1 MSAKK
6 KKKKVVRNFIPTKI
20 NAYVRS
26 YYPETTSK
34 SFPDLSSVVGSSI
47 EKRQKKAA
55 YLFTYHAKKKERK
68 KEKRGGEKIASS
80 FCPPWKEEEKKKEQ
94 SESSR
99 LHREEVVPLSCSSN
113 LIPPPPPS
121 PFSMALFRS
130 LETFST
136 SRRQRERESVRVV
149 DKRGERAE
157 CVCKSFKRPVKK
169 LHWRP
174 ASAVKHKA
182 NYRLNIFRYILS
194 CRDRRGLRSLFL
206 FFLNHPPLFPFPSRI
221 SCTLPMNDEPDQ
233 E

>member
-1 MSAKK
+1 M
-6 KKKKVVRNFIPTKI
+6 
-20 NAYVRS
+20 
-26 YYPETTSK
+26 
-34 SFPDLSSVVGSSI
+34 
-47 EKRQKKAA
+47 QK
-55 YLFTYHAKKKERK
+55 RK
-68 KEKRGGEKIASS
+68 KEKKR
-80 FCPPWKEEEKKKEQ
+80 KEEEKKLQARFVHRGKKKKRKR
-94 SESSR
+94 SKANHR

-233 E
+233 EWAEHDRGSLFFIDETERYASSPSFFPRLGSYLVRFA

>member
-1 MSAKK
+1 M
-6 KKKKVVRNFIPTKI
+6 
-20 NAYVRS
+20 
-26 YYPETTSK
+26 
-34 SFPDLSSVVGSSI
+34 
-47 EKRQKKAA
+47 QK
-55 YLFTYHAKKKERK
+55 RK
-68 KEKRGGEKIASS
+68 KEKKRR
-80 FCPPWKEEEKKKEQ
+80 EEEKKLQARFVHRGKKKKRKR
-94 SESSR
+94 SKANHR

-233 E
+233 EWAEHDRGSLFFIDETERYTHPPLLRSFLD

>member
-1 MSAKK
+1 M
-6 KKKKVVRNFIPTKI
+6 
-20 NAYVRS
+20 
-26 YYPETTSK
+26 
-34 SFPDLSSVVGSSI
+34 
-47 EKRQKKAA
+47 QK
-55 YLFTYHAKKKERK
+55 RK
-68 KEKRGGEKIASS
+68 KEKKRR
-80 FCPPWKEEEKKKEQ
+80 EEEKKLQARFVHRGKKKKRKR
-94 SESSR
+94 SKANHR